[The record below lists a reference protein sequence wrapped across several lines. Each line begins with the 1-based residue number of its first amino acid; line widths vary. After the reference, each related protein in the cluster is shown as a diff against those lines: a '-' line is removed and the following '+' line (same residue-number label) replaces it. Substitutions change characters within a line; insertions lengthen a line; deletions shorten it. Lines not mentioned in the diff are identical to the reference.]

1 MSLSERYWSGQD
13 DLITR
18 TAETASV
25 CTGLSVFVYTAAFF
39 YNNATQDLLLTTER
53 KVRCFVALEIKGIP
67 AISLSEKQMYQ
78 KLSPFHAG
86 RYIRPK
92 PDGNNCVCAST

>member
-25 CTGLSVFVYTAAFF
+25 CTGLSMFVYTVALF
-39 YNNATQDLLLTTER
+39 YNNATQDLLLPTER
-53 KVRCFVALEIKGIP
+53 KVQCFIALELNGIP
-67 AISLSEKQMYQ
+67 AIFLSERQMHQ

-92 PDGNNCVCAST
+92 PDSNNCICAST